1 MTVCVSSYITC
12 LKRAA
17 ARASPLAAGCA
28 AGAPVYQHPT
38 IFYGYHGTAGM
49 AAMGIDP
56 THAYPGN
63 FDNNAQPLPGGVCRR
78 PLL

>member
-1 MTVCVSSYITC
+1 MTTHDRVRQQLHALET
-12 LKRAA
+12 LLREH
-17 ARASPLAAGCA
+17 RHWLETLLREHR

-56 THAYPGN
+56 SYAYPT
-63 FDNNAQPLPGGVCRR
+63 
-78 PLL
+78 